1 MLRKELMS
9 KFLKLVKKGAEI
21 DLNTPNIKQLISF
34 SVGVFWNNW
43 VVPKQ
48 QEGGILYR
56 RFGEV
61 VKQK

>member
-1 MLRKELMS
+1 MS
-9 KFLKLVKKGAEI
+9 KFLKLVKRRAEI

-34 SVGVFWNNW
+34 SVGIFWNNW
-43 VVPKQ
+43 VVLKQ
-48 QEGGILYR
+48 QGGGILYR